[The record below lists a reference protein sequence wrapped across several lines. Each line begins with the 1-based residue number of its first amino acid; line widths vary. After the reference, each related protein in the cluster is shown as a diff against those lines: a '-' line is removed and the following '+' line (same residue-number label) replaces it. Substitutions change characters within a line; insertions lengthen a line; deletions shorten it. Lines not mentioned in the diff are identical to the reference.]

1 MHLVRTNDGEI
12 FEIKQSL
19 VDKWPKLK
27 MVFEMTDCTHDR
39 LEPFTLNDIDS
50 SFMKVIIALEMPPS

>member
-1 MHLVRTNDGEI
+1 MHLVRTSDGEI

-19 VDKWPKLK
+19 VDKWPMLK
-27 MVFEMTDCTHDR
+27 IVFEMTDCTHDR
-39 LEPFTLNDIDS
+39 LEPFTLHDIDS